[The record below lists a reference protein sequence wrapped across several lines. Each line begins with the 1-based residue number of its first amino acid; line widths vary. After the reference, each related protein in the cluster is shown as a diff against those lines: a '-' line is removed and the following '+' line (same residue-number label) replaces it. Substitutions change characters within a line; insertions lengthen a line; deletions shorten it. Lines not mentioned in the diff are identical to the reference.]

1 MKFDK
6 LVQTVLN
13 EYNESPDVVQYYKW
27 EPHTNEYGRPVEF
40 KFKALYDYD
49 DPPSKEE
56 GWFRTKAEAEK
67 FAEEKGKKQ

>member
-13 EYNESPDVVQYYKW
+13 EYDEQPVMVWYYKRD
-27 EPHTNEYGRPVEF
+27 PHTNEY
-40 KFKALYDYD
+40 KHQALYDYD

-56 GWFRTKAEAEK
+56 GWIRMTPAEAVK
-67 FAEEKGKKQ
+67 FVREKGKMKKQ

>member
-27 EPHTNEYGRPVEF
+27 DPHTNELMSLR
-40 KFKALYDYD
+40 LYDYD

-56 GWFRTKAEAEK
+56 GWMTADEAVKFVREK
-67 FAEEKGKKQ
+67 RKMKKQ